1 MEIFLSKTLLYS
13 DLANNMA
20 GFVNKMV
27 YIEDY
32 CSYLSHMLK
41 HCQYYVNWVNS
52 GHTNVANISACYST
66 LMLIC
71 AKDNGS
77 EIKEHTVINAV
88 EPEKV
93 YSEYE
98 GGLTR

>member
-1 MEIFLSKTLLYS
+1 
-13 DLANNMA
+13 
-20 GFVNKMV
+20 
-27 YIEDY
+27 
-32 CSYLSHMLK
+32 MLK

-66 LMLIC
+66 SMLIC